1 MTLETFFCT
10 LTFSVFL
17 ISCNPERVRYTNELK
32 QEMADSKIKRITN
45 ADLVETV
52 DDLGGKVIAVVE
64 KELTTQLQKTTDP
77 AERAKICQLQNLPRT
92 KAIAERYALDIR
104 LLGEADIQN
113 KALTAKEREILDA
126 YLYSA
131 KQKQSPISNI
141 QKLTDTTYVYNKPV
155 PLSNPICDVC
165 FGKQETPF
173 AVWHLG
179 FNKREV
185 VRRMSASVKKKKA

>member
-1 MTLETFFCT
+1 MKRPLV
-10 LTFSVFL
+10 LSALL
-17 ISCNPERVRYTNELK
+17 ISFLAACTPERVRYTNELK

-45 ADLVETV
+45 ADMVETV
-52 DDLGGKVIAVVE
+52 DNLGGKVTTVLE
-64 KELTTQLQKTTDP
+64 KELTTQLQKSTNP
-77 AERAKICQLQNLPRT
+77 AERAKLCQLQNLPRA

-104 LLGEADIQN
+104 LLGKADIQN
-113 KALTAKEREILDA
+113 KGLSTKEREILDA

-131 KQKQSPISNI
+131 KQKSTAISNI
-141 QKLTDTTYVYNKPV
+141 QKITDTSFVYNAPV
-155 PLSNPICDVC
+155 PVNSVICEAC

-185 VRRMSASVKKKKA
+185 VRRMGNTKKKKQS